1 MTESRTRI
9 PLSEDARYRLLV
21 EAVSD
26 YAIYMLDPDGTVT
39 SWNAGAQRFKGYTA
53 TEIIGSKFSKFYTA
67 SDRAA
72 GLPDRNLS
80 IAERKGRFEGEGW
93 RERKDGSRFWAHVI
107 IDAIRDPDGTLV
119 GFAKITRDLT
129 ERRQT
134 EEALRLSEERFRLLV
149 QGVTDY
155 AIYMLDPQGI
165 VTNWNAG
172 AERIKGY
179 SADEIVG
186 HHFSRFY
193 TEEDRANGAP
203 QQALEI
209 ARNEGRFEK
218 EGLRVRKD
226 GSHFFANVVID
237 PIRDDSGKLIG
248 YAKVTRDITERRH
261 AQQALEVAREAL
273 FQSQKLEAIGQLTG
287 GVAHDFNNVLMAVL
301 SSLEL
306 MRKRLPNDP
315 KIMAL
320 IDNAVQGAQR
330 GVGLTQRM
338 LAFARRQELN
348 LVPIDIPNMVRGM
361 TDMLQRALGATFAIE
376 TRFPLSLSQ
385 IKGDTNQLEMALLNL
400 AVNARD
406 AMPKGGSLVIS
417 AREETVGPG
426 HPSKLAPGAYVC
438 LSVIDTG
445 EGMDEE
451 TLTRAMEPFFTTKG
465 AGKGTGLGLS
475 MVHGVTAQS
484 GGRLVLK
491 SVHGQGTTAELWLPA
506 TTLPSAPAAVGA
518 PAAVQTDTGAL
529 TVLAVDD
536 DALILMNTAAM
547 LEDMGHRV
555 LTAAS
560 GQEALD
566 IMAKERAI
574 DILITDQA
582 MPGMT
587 GYELAEAVRK
597 QQPDMPIILASGYA
611 ELPAG
616 ATLQMLR
623 LAKPFW
629 QDELARALSDAAKSS
644 PTDRTQVPAA

>member
-1 MTESRTRI
+1 MIKSRP
-9 PLSEDARYRLLV
+9 PLLMSEDARYRLLV

-26 YAIYMLDPDGTVT
+26 YAIYMLDLDGTVT

-53 TEIIGSKFSKFYTA
+53 TEIIGSKYSKFYTEA
-67 SDRAA
+67 DRAA
-72 GLPDRNLS
+72 GLPERNLG
-80 IAERKGRFEGEGW
+80 IAAREGRFEGEGW
-93 RERKDGSRFWAHVI
+93 RERKDGSRFWAHVV
-107 IDAIRDPDGTLV
+107 IDAIHEPDGTLV
-119 GFAKITRDLT
+119 GYAKITRDLT
-129 ERRQT
+129 ERRAT
-134 EEALRLSEERFRLLV
+134 EAALLRSEEHFRLLV

-155 AIYMLDPQGI
+155 AIYMLNPEGV

-172 AERIKGY
+172 AARIKGY
-179 SADEIVG
+179 TAEEIVG
-186 HHFSRFY
+186 QHFSRFY

-218 EGLRVRKD
+218 EGLRVRKE
-226 GSHFFANVVID
+226 GSRFFANVVID
-237 PIRDDSGKLIG
+237 PIRDDNGKLIG
-248 YAKVTRDITERRH
+248 YAKVTRDITERRN
-261 AQQALEVAREAL
+261 AQQALEIAREAL

-306 MRKRLPNDP
+306 MRKRLPDDP
-315 KIMAL
+315 KVLAL

-330 GVGLTQRM
+330 GAALTQRM

-348 LVPIDIPNMVRGM
+348 LAPIDIPNMVRGM
-361 TDMLQRALGATFAIE
+361 TDMLQRALGTEFAIE
-376 TRFPLSLSQ
+376 TRFPLALSQ

-406 AMPKGGSLVIS
+406 AMPEGGSLVIS
-417 AREETVGPG
+417 AREEAIGPG
-426 HPSKLAPGAYVC
+426 HTSKLAPGAYVC

-491 SVHGQGTTAELWLPA
+491 SARGQGTTAELWLPA
-506 TTLPSAPAAVGA
+506 STPLSAPAAA
-518 PAAVQTDTGAL
+518 PAAPAPYADTGAL

-555 LTAAS
+555 LTASS

-566 IMAKERAI
+566 IMAKESAI
-574 DILITDQA
+574 DVLITDQA
-582 MPGMT
+582 MPGLT
-587 GYELAEAVRK
+587 GYQLAEAVRK

-611 ELPAG
+611 ELPPG
-616 ATLQMLR
+616 ATLQMHR

-629 QDELARALSDAAKSS
+629 QDELARALADAAR
-644 PTDRTQVPAA
+644 PARTARKQAPAA